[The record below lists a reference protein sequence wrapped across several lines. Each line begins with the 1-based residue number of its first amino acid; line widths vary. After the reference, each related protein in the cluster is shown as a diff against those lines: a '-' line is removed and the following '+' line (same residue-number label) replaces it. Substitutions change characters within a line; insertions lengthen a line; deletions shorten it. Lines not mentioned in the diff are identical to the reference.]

1 MQDTVNTS
9 VKILLSYDIIPETQE
24 GYYQFMLGEM
34 VPRVQSMGL
43 GMEAAWHTAYG
54 NYPNRL
60 VVFVAE
66 SREVADSVLNSNEW
80 DEMETRLQPLV
91 ENYSRR
97 VVKYQKNKF
106 QF

>member
-1 MQDTVNTS
+1 MQDRIDLA

-24 GYYQFMLGEM
+24 SYYQYMLGEM

-43 GMEAAWHTAYG
+43 GMEMAWHTAYG

-60 VVFVAE
+60 VVFIAE
-66 SREVADSVLNSNEW
+66 SRELADGILNSTEW
-80 DEMETRLQPLV
+80 DEMETRLQQFV
-91 ENYSRR
+91 SDYSKK
-97 VVKYQKNKF
+97 VVKYQNKF

>member
-24 GYYQFMLGEM
+24 SYYQFMLGEI

-43 GMEAAWHTAYG
+43 GMEMAWHTAYG
-54 NYPNRL
+54 DYPNRL

-66 SREVADSVLNSNEW
+66 SRELADSVLNSNEW

-97 VVKYQKNKF
+97 VVKYQNRF